1 MPAQLAQDFYAV
13 FVPLFVALSP
23 LTVLPLFMS
32 IADGLGPAQERSL
45 AKKGVLTAF
54 LVALGVTLAGQG
66 LFRLLGITVDDLRIA
81 GGLILLVISMH
92 DLIFSRETR
101 KGRDR
106 ADDDGSMGIVPLG
119 VPLIVGP
126 ATLTACL
133 VLVDTHGRL
142 LVIAALLVN
151 LGIIAAILLNARRLL
166 THIRPPVIQAFGKVM
181 SLFLAA
187 IAVAM
192 VRVGV
197 SHFITG

>member
-1 MPAQLAQDFYAV
+1 MPENLAQSFYSV

-23 LTVLPLFMS
+23 LTILPVFM
-32 IADGLGPAQERSL
+32 AMAQGLELHEERTL
-45 AKKGVLTAF
+45 AKKGIITAF
-54 LVALGVTLAGQG
+54 LVALLVTLAGQG
-66 LFRLLGITVDDLRIA
+66 LFRLLGITVNDLRIA

-92 DLIFSRETR
+92 DLIFSRESR
-101 KGRDR
+101 KQRDNF
-106 ADDDGSMGIVPLG
+106 DGNMGIVPLG

-133 VLVDTHGRL
+133 VLADIYGRP
-142 LVIAALLVN
+142 LVIFCLFLN
-151 LGIIAAILLNARRLL
+151 LAINGLILINARRLAAR
-166 THIRPPVIQAFGKVM
+166 IRPPVIQAFGKVM

-197 SHFITG
+197 SHFITGH

>member
-1 MPAQLAQDFYAV
+1 MPENLAQSFYSV

-23 LTVLPLFMS
+23 LTILPVFMAMAQDLELS
-32 IADGLGPAQERSL
+32 QERTL
-45 AKKGVLTAF
+45 AKKGITTAF
-54 LVALGVTLAGQG
+54 LVALLVTLAGQG

-92 DLIFSRETR
+92 DLIFSRESR
-101 KGRDR
+101 KQRD
-106 ADDDGSMGIVPLG
+106 AFDGNMGIVPLG

-133 VLVDTHGRL
+133 VLADIHGRL
-142 LVIAALLVN
+142 LVIFCLLLN
-151 LGIIAAILLNARRLL
+151 LAINGLILINARRLAAR
-166 THIRPPVIQAFGKVM
+166 IRPPVIQAFGKVM

-192 VRVGV
+192 IRVGV
-197 SHFITG
+197 SHFITGG